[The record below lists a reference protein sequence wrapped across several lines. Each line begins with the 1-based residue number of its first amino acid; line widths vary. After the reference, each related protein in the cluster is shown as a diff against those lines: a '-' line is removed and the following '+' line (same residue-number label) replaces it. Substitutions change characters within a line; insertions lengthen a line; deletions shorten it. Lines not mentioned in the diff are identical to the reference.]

1 MKKIMNRAK
10 RLGTQIMFMLI
21 LFCCVPLIIVG
32 INSYQIARSVL
43 YNKLEVTSSQTNTE
57 ISRGISYYFTGM
69 SNQLEVITNDIDAK
83 SITSPDAIT
92 EVTNLLE
99 NVNLTDD
106 NIINVYIATTEGD
119 LYLNPE
125 TELPEGFDPR
135 KSEWYTQAANNVNE
149 LMLSDPY
156 TDTGTGE
163 LVTTMSKAIVN
174 NGTLVGVAGIDIHL
188 SSMAESLKDIKI
200 GNSGYTYIVD
210 KNGILISHPN
220 PELIG
225 TDTVQTLS
233 YWKEAKTND
242 SGFVSYDYNGEH
254 LFASYTTNE
263 ITGWKVIA
271 AMQYSELSQDT
282 STILQSLF
290 IVIVIST
297 LIAMLISILFSRPIS
312 KNIHQ
317 LRDAFHHLSNGD
329 LTKRVSI
336 RSNNE
341 FSLIGEDFNVMA
353 DNIIVLVRDVKSASS
368 HVLDT
373 SITLS
378 SISEETT
385 VSVNEVT
392 RASEEVAKGASEQ
405 AQNSYDAVSSTTHLS
420 EELDSI
426 QSSTTYLNQLSE
438 NTNVLTKQGL
448 NRIRLL
454 SDKSEITMEST
465 AHVTKLVNETY
476 ESMVKI
482 DAISD
487 VIDSIAE
494 QTNLLSLNA
503 SIEAARAG
511 ESGKGFAV
519 VANEIRKLAEQSKA
533 STIKI
538 KGVINE
544 IESKTTQSVA
554 AMNATNQNVSEQV
567 ALVLETQNVFQ
578 EIMDAVQVLLSNL
591 DTINKNIGAIGA
603 KKDDI
608 LSQIENISAIS
619 QESASASEE
628 VTASTEQINITM
640 DEITGQAA
648 ELQALSESLQEKLNK
663 FRIS

>member
-1 MKKIMNRAK
+1 MKKIINRFK

-21 LFCCVPLIIVG
+21 LFCSVPLIIVG
-32 INSYQIARSVL
+32 INSYKIARSVL
-43 YNKLEVTSSQTNTE
+43 YNKLEVTSSQTITE
-57 ISRGISYYFTGM
+57 INRGISNYFTGM
-69 SNQLEVITNDIDAK
+69 SNQLEVIANDTDAK
-83 SITSPDAIT
+83 ALTNEGAIA
-92 EVTNLLE
+92 EVTTLME
-99 NVNLTDD
+99 NVNSTDE

-119 LYLNPE
+119 LYLNPVS
-125 TELPEGFDPR
+125 ELPEGFDPR
-135 KSEWYTQAANNVNE
+135 KSDWYIQAASNVNE

-156 TDTGTGE
+156 IDTATGNT
-163 LVTTMSKAIVN
+163 VTTISRAIVN
-174 NGTLVGVAGIDIHL
+174 NGTLVGVAGIDISL
-188 SSMAESLKDIKI
+188 SSLAASLQDIKI

-220 PELIG
+220 QELIG

-233 YWKEAKTND
+233 YWNEVKTTD
-242 SGFVSYDYNGEH
+242 SGFVSYDYNGDH

-263 ITGWKVIA
+263 LTGWKVMA
-271 AMQYSELSQDT
+271 AMQYSELTQDT
-282 STILQSLF
+282 STIIQSLF
-290 IVIVIST
+290 IVIILSMA
-297 LIAMLISILFSRPIS
+297 IAILISIVFSRPIS
-312 KNIHQ
+312 KNIYQ

-329 LTKRVSI
+329 LTSRVHI

-353 DNIIVLVRDVKSASS
+353 DNIIMLVRDVKSASS
-368 HVLDT
+368 RVLDT
-373 SITLS
+373 SIALS
-378 SISEETT
+378 SMSEETT
-385 VSVNEVT
+385 ASVNEVT
-392 RASEEVAKGASEQ
+392 KASEEVAKGASEQ
-405 AQNSYDAVSSTTHLS
+405 AQNSYDAVSSTTLLS

-438 NTNVLTKQGL
+438 NTNVLTQQGL
-448 NRIRLL
+448 NRIQLL

-465 AHVTKLVNETY
+465 AHVSKLVNETY
-476 ESMVKI
+476 ESMGKI

-519 VANEIRKLAEQSKA
+519 VANEIRQLAEQSKA

-538 KGVINE
+538 KGVIND
-544 IESKTTQSVA
+544 IESKTTQSVD
-554 AMNATNQNVSEQV
+554 AMKATNQNVSEQV

-591 DTINKNIGAIGA
+591 DTINKNIKSIGT

-608 LSQIENISAIS
+608 LNQIENISAIS

-628 VTASTEQINITM
+628 VTASTEQIHITM

-648 ELQALSESLQEKLNK
+648 ELQTLSESLQEKLNQ